1 MGNAAGK
8 DEKMKQDEDHLNLIS
23 IFHYIVG
30 GMTALFSC
38 IPFVHVGIGIAMLRG
53 VFDGKEPPPHAA
65 GWIFIILGSVFIL
78 LGWGLSIA
86 IIIAGRKLRRRKSRT
101 YCLVVAGLECMMM
114 PFGTVLGVFT
124 LVTLMKESVKEI
136 FADA

>member
-1 MGNAAGK
+1 
-8 DEKMKQDEDHLNLIS
+8 MKQDEDHLNLIS